1 MNDSDEEIWLA
12 SSPEQSKRFVK
23 KWPRYVTRWRLR
35 ANWKLQPLPS
45 EVISNKCTYA
55 WTSFSIGV
63 GRGDWIRSSLPPN
76 RTGGFPASGSPVSG
90 SPPRGLTQRRL
101 GLCKREQPLR
111 GKESIGPAL
120 MIAPSAPTAPLLT
133 LTQKAAQTHPEPGIQ
148 IRKGRVIAVLEI
160 AKPASGDRV
169 DARDDDLQALPIAAL
184 GQDANF
190 VPQLFQALRAR
201 PSKSA
206 LEVIPKKVEAAM
218 FRGV

>member
-1 MNDSDEEIWLA
+1 MCWFWKYRGRE
-12 SSPEQSKRFVK
+12 KR
-23 KWPRYVTRWRLR
+23 L
-35 ANWKLQPLPS
+35 
-45 EVISNKCTYA
+45 IS
-55 WTSFSIGV
+55 FP
-63 GRGDWIRSSLPPN
+63 LPPN

-120 MIAPSAPTAPLLT
+120 MIAPPAPTTPFLAF
-133 LTQKAAQTHPEPGIQ
+133 TQKAAQTHPEPGIQ

-184 GQDANF
+184 GQDANL
-190 VPQLFQALRAR
+190 VPQLFQALAPR

-206 LEVIPKKVEAAM
+206 L
-218 FRGV
+218 

>member
-1 MNDSDEEIWLA
+1 M
-12 SSPEQSKRFVK
+12 SSTNGTARMTSVCNLSIRLME
-23 KWPRYVTRWRLR
+23 RLR
-35 ANWKLQPLPS
+35 VEFFVDSFLTGCRKTL
-45 EVISNKCTYA
+45 
-55 WTSFSIGV
+55 FSIGV

-76 RTGGFPASGSPVSG
+76 RTGSSPASGSPVGG

-133 LTQKAAQTHPEPGIQ
+133 LTQKAAQPHPEPGIQ

-218 FRGV
+218 FRGVYNLRLYRMQL

>member
-1 MNDSDEEIWLA
+1 MTCESA
-12 SSPEQSKRFVK
+12 KRTTENRGREK
-23 KWPRYVTRWRLR
+23 RL
-35 ANWKLQPLPS
+35 
-45 EVISNKCTYA
+45 V
-55 WTSFSIGV
+55 SFP
-63 GRGDWIRSSLPPN
+63 LPPN
-76 RTGGFPASGSPVSG
+76 RTGGSPASGSPVGG

-190 VPQLFQALRAR
+190 VPQL
-201 PSKSA
+201 
-206 LEVIPKKVEAAM
+206 
-218 FRGV
+218 